1 MLVRAQPPLVK
12 GRASPPELPSGATS
26 ELDLLPAWLGKPLL
40 AYDSAAPHGEN
51 TAAKLGGERT
61 TG

>member
-12 GRASPPELPSGATS
+12 GRASPLELPPGAMS
-26 ELDLLPAWLGKPLL
+26 ELDLLPAWLGKPPL
-40 AYDSAAPHGEN
+40 AYDSAAPHGGN

-61 TG
+61 TA